1 MGMIYAEI
9 QLTNCDDLA
18 LSRRQLLDSSKVR
31 SMQVKANVDSGA
43 YMLCLNEQVA
53 AQLDLPVVNRQ
64 VAELADGTS
73 RELNVVGPV
82 EIRFANRVTNCNA
95 MVLPGES
102 EILLGAIPIED
113 LDVIIH
119 PREQMLVVNPAHP
132 FVPSKPVR

>member
-1 MGMIYAEI
+1 MGMIYADI

-18 LSRRQLLDSSKVR
+18 LARRQLLDSSKVR

-43 YMLCLNEQVA
+43 YMLCLNERVA
-53 AQLDLPVVNRQ
+53 TQLDLPVINRQ

-82 EIRFANRVTNCNA
+82 EIRFANRITNCNA
-95 MVLPGES
+95 MVLPGEC
-102 EILLGAIPIED
+102 EILLGAIPMED

-119 PREQMLVVNPAHP
+119 PREQKLVVNPAHP